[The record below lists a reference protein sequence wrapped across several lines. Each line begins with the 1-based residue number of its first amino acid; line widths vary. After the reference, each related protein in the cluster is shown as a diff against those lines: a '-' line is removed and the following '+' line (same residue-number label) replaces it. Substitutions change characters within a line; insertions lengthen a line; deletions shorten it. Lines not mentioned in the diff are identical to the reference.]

1 MQDVL
6 TGAHTC
12 IDMAKKLLQADSG
25 TPTIELG
32 DICWGYVV
40 VGQTVKDLKLR
51 DNKEFNAVRGH

>member
-12 IDMAKKLLQADSG
+12 IDMAKKLLQVDSG
-25 TPTIELG
+25 KPTIELG
-32 DICWGYVV
+32 HVRWSYMV

-51 DNKEFNAVRGH
+51 DNREFNVVRGN